1 MHYRHPDAHVEIPAG
16 LPHPAP
22 APNSTRLPIVV
33 RTAVVSSCLTFATGC
48 GYNARDEFLATQAVT
63 VAASEGD
70 GSTIAALD
78 ADWPSF
84 STIGTGTQSVRADVG
99 VEPLP

>member
-1 MHYRHPDAHVEIPAG
+1 MHHTNPDFLVEIHTTPAQR
-16 LPHPAP
+16 PA
-22 APNSTRLPIVV
+22 TQRLPIVV
-33 RTAVVSSCLTFATGC
+33 RTAVVGSCLTLATGC

-63 VAASEGD
+63 VAAVEGD

-84 STIGTGTQSVRADVG
+84 NSIGSGTQSVQADLG
-99 VEPLP
+99 IEPLP